1 MHTYTRI
8 NKNSSWETWGS
19 AGLVC
24 GFLLFIVGIVTQ
36 VLEFPRVYN
45 GATNVNV
52 NTNMTDS
59 LYLISN
65 YYQHWW
71 PWTYPASLFGLF
83 TFFTGV
89 VGILAGIRGTYT
101 SILGFF
107 TMSVVSAMF
116 AIYLIVYFAFLV
128 SFYRSM
134 GKDRP
139 SQRTPAESVS
149 YGLASTQIVVAM
161 INIILCTIS
170 AVLAGRAISLCVGKG
185 ISNDEPINFPPRTP
199 LPPRAY
205 RINYSQE
212 RSSH

>member
-1 MHTYTRI
+1 MHTRTKI
-8 NKNSSWETWGS
+8 TKNSAWETWGS

-36 VLEFPRVYN
+36 ILEFPRVYN
-45 GATNVNV
+45 GATNLNV
-52 NTNMTDS
+52 NMNMTDS

-83 TFFTGV
+83 TFFTGIM
-89 VGILAGIRGTYT
+89 GILAGIRGTYT

-107 TMSVVSAMF
+107 TMSVVSATF
-116 AIYLIVYFAFLV
+116 AIYLIVYFAFIV

-134 GKDRP
+134 GKDRS
-139 SQRTPAESVS
+139 SQRTAAESVS
-149 YGLASTQIVVAM
+149 YGLASTQIVVAI
-161 INIILCTIS
+161 INIVLCTIS
-170 AVLAGRAISLCVGKG
+170 AVLAGRAIALCVGKG
-185 ISNDEPINFPPRTP
+185 ISNDEPVFFPARTP

-205 RINYSQE
+205 QTNYSQT
-212 RSSH
+212 